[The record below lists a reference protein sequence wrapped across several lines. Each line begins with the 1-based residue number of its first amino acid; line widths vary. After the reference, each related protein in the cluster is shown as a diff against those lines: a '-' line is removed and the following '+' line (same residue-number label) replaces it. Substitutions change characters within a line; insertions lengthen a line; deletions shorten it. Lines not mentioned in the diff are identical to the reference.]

1 MTDYQAVTQQN
12 WDEAQARI
20 CNLECLMA
28 EALYFVEQHTPELS
42 TQGTMISLRDRMRKS
57 LGTCGSYQAGLH
69 DQRCINCGGV
79 EIAHSRSAL
88 GKEVKP

>member
-12 WDEAQARI
+12 WDDAQARI
-20 CNLECLMA
+20 SNLEYILT
-28 EALYFVEQHTPELS
+28 EALYFVEQRTPAMS
-42 TQGTMISLRDRMRKS
+42 TQGTMVSLRDRMRTA

-79 EIAHSRSAL
+79 EIAHRA
-88 GKEVKP
+88 P